1 MMSGFDST
9 TAKSSMR
16 PPIAAGPISRNLSP
30 LKISTAG
37 FGSAANAATDT
48 NRASSAVFMAANST
62 RDGGA
67 VARETPSRGGR
78 GEEEGRSPRILR
90 RGFEFDRAAERFRGR
105 YGDVLVA
112 EERFEGVVETGV
124 LAFVGFR
131 GVVHVA
137 AVADHAFAIDDEDVR
152 RHAGAVRAS
161 DAAIAVLEIG
171 EWVVLRL
178 C

>member
-62 RDGGA
+62 RDGGE
-67 VARETPSRGGR
+67 VARETPSRGVR
-78 GEEEGRSPRILR
+78 GEAEGRSVENPRPVFADL
-90 RGFEFDRAAERFRGR
+90 
-105 YGDVLVA
+105 
-112 EERFEGVVETGV
+112 
-124 LAFVGFR
+124 FVHRVGGKIDFA
-131 GVVHVA
+131 GPLHKTVHA
-137 AVADHAFAIDDEDVR
+137 R
-152 RHAGAVRAS
+152 N
-161 DAAIAVLEIG
+161 L
-171 EWVVLRL
+171 
-178 C
+178 

>member
-1 MMSGFDST
+1 MSGFDST

-37 FGSAANAATDT
+37 FGLAANAATDT

-78 GEEEGRSPRILR
+78 GEAEIRSIENPRPMVADLFVHRVGSEIDFARPRHKAVRARGLGEEGRV
-90 RGFEFDRAAERFRGR
+90 FERCEDSGQVRLLEDDFTGQAVSKADDQPKMLGCFDG
-105 YGDVLVA
+105 
-112 EERFEGVVETGV
+112 
-124 LAFVGFR
+124 
-131 GVVHVA
+131 
-137 AVADHAFAIDDEDVR
+137 
-152 RHAGAVRAS
+152 
-161 DAAIAVLEIG
+161 
-171 EWVVLRL
+171 
-178 C
+178 